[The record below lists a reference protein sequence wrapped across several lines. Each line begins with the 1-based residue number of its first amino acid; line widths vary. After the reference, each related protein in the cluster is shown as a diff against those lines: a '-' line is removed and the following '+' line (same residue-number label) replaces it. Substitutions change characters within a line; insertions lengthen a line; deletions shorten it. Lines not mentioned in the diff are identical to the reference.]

1 MVRKLFFSI
10 LLLSL
15 FLPLAAQE
23 KAYSLYFFRFFV
35 EKGMLFSPWS
45 GNGKELQRLLTA
57 IDANRTAIESGRMF
71 LCVTSYG
78 TDGNAVQP
86 ASEVA
91 KIRRNRVKSELI
103 MRGGVKE
110 DHFVTDKVFSESYMT
125 KEGELRN
132 VVVVML
138 PASVEKVA
146 EIADKEAAARVE
158 AYNRE
163 TSGETEAGQACPNE
177 KQSTA
182 TTEVKRA
189 IREQETKEQNRL
201 AEENTVT
208 KRAGQDRITAEQTE
222 QKMIKT
228 RAISVP
234 YTFSLRA
241 NLLHWATLTPDL
253 GIEWRIHPSWSI
265 MVNGSWTSWSW
276 NGKDRCY
283 ALWEVMPEVRY
294 HIGDKKAWYVGMMFK
309 TGEFNYKLSEIGKQ
323 GDLTGGGITGG
334 YQLRLNDALS
344 MDFSLGI
351 GYLNADYEKYKV
363 IDSVRVRQGKE
374 SKGWWGPVNAGV
386 TLVWKLF

>member
-1 MVRKLFFSI
+1 MIRKLFF
-10 LLLSL
+10 LNLFLFLFLSL
-15 FLPLAAQE
+15 TAQE
-23 KAYSLYFFRFFV
+23 KTDNHYFFRFV
-35 EKGMLFSPWS
+35 AEKDMFFSPWS
-45 GNGKELQRLLTA
+45 GNGKELERLLTA

-110 DHFVTDKVFSESYMT
+110 DHISLYMVFSESYMT

>member
-1 MVRKLFFSI
+1 MIRKLFF
-10 LLLSL
+10 LNLFLFLFLSL
-15 FLPLAAQE
+15 TAQE
-23 KAYSLYFFRFFV
+23 KTDNHYFFRFV
-35 EKGMLFSPWS
+35 AEKDMFFSPWS
-45 GNGKELQRLLTA
+45 GNGKELERLLTA

-146 EIADKEAAARVE
+146 EIAGKEAAARVE

-276 NGKDRCY
+276 NGKDRRY